1 MNIKRLYLL
10 LLSFVWFSS
19 YAQTDSIQYFD
30 GADRRAHIDNA
41 AWYRKISK
49 PDTGKLYLGTEYW
62 MNGHVKAVGYALD
75 TNFLYKI
82 GKVTYYYKNG
92 NKSGEGQFYSNFD
105 QHVFGYK
112 NKKWET
118 WYPDGKPKEVWVY
131 KIADDLAYNEGFLMS
146 FWDTAENELTA
157 KGEGR
162 YFFADRVKTK
172 DSLQKVIF
180 SGPVHKG
187 LFEGQWNAYYS
198 NGKKYAEEQYL
209 LGKFVNGKSFD
220 GAGNVYNYDSLETG
234 AGFPGGQEGLE
245 KFLELNLRQPRV
257 TNRGAGFMGVAKT
270 VNDAILTN
278 AVYVRVFVGRTGFV
292 GNVNIIRS
300 AENSEMDQEA
310 LRVAKLMPRFS
321 PVTVRGQP
329 VDSYVIIP
337 IPFRQP

>member
-62 MNGHVKAVGYALD
+62 MNGHVKSVGYALD

-118 WYPDGKPKEVWVY
+118 WYPNGKPKEIWVY
-131 KIADDLAYNEGFLMS
+131 KIADDFTYDESFLMS
-146 FWDTAENELTA
+146 FWDSTGKELTT
-157 KGEGR
+157 KGNGIYYYTELTS
-162 YFFADRVKTK
+162 TK
-172 DSLQKVIF
+172 DSLQKITF
-180 SGPVHKG
+180 SGPIHQG
-187 LFEGQWNAYYS
+187 RYDSIWHGYYNNS
-198 NGKKYAEEQYL
+198 KLYSEEVYAQ
-209 LGKFVNGKSFD
+209 GKFIKGKSFD
-220 GAGNVYNYDSLETG
+220 GAGNEYKYDSVET
-234 AGFPGGQEGLE
+234 APQFPGGDEELD
-245 KFLELNLRQPRV
+245 KFINLNTPAPPDAKL
-257 TNRGAGFMGVAKT
+257 VAN
-270 VNDAILTN
+270 VS
-278 AVYVRVFVGRTGFV
+278 VRFVVGRNGYTG
-292 GNVNIIRS
+292 NILEAHAPQYAR
-300 AENSEMDQEA
+300 AEV
-310 LRVAKLMPRFS
+310 LRVIKLMPRFM
-321 PVTVRGQP
+321 PATTRGQP
-329 VDSYVIIP
+329 VDASYITQIP
-337 IPFRQP
+337 VPLTH